1 MVDALR
7 AEAVHKGE
15 LKVVWADEQAQT
27 PDSYR
32 FGIRI
37 IEDSIFGVMSYVDY
51 LCKVHSRIQLR
62 G

>member
-1 MVDALR
+1 M
-7 AEAVHKGE
+7 HKGE